1 MNTRRTFIKFLSFFG
16 ALIVPWTILPQKWSQ
31 GLSLLAGK
39 PSIKLDIAQAEGAD
53 GSDVIAAGILAKK
66 GFEDIQALCQTDM
79 QGRRS
84 GTIGETRALVYLQE
98 QVRELQLK
106 SFGDGNFLQAFSIP
120 AMEERVINGR
130 ALFRPKQV
138 KASPILATNLLAG
151 INGINQNE
159 TIIISAHYDHLGMY
173 KGELHR
179 GANDNASGV
188 GCVLEVMR
196 RLVQEN
202 LAGTTP
208 RTNVVAVFWGAEEMG
223 FLGSKHFVKNPVIP
237 LSKIKAV
244 INFDTIAAGA
254 KEEFIFWAPKDNIL
268 IDTIKT
274 VVQRNGARIEK
285 DVGKGHK
292 SDDSSFLD
300 TDIPAITVL
309 SRDWLRKNHTPEDD
323 ISIIN
328 EEKFE
333 LACDILYDVVKELA
347 Y

>member
-53 GSDVIAAGILAKK
+53 GSNIIATDILAKK
-66 GFEDIQALCQTDM
+66 GFEDIQALCQADM

-84 GTIGETRALVYLQE
+84 GTIGETRALVYLEE
-98 QVRELQLK
+98 QVRELQLEPIG
-106 SFGDGNFLQAFSIP
+106 FENYLQTFSIP

-138 KASPILATNLLAG
+138 NAAPVLATNLLAG
-151 INGINQNE
+151 IKGINQDE

-188 GCVLEVMR
+188 GCILEVMR

-223 FLGSKHFVKNPVIP
+223 FLGSKYFVKNPVIP
-237 LSKIKAV
+237 LSNIKAV
-244 INFDTIAAGA
+244 INFDTIAAGS
-254 KEEFIFWAPKDNIL
+254 KEDFIFWTTKENSLTEI
-268 IDTIKT
+268 IKT
-274 VVQRNGARIEK
+274 IAQRNGARIEK
-285 DVGKGHK
+285 DDSKGHK

-300 TDIPAITVL
+300 TGIPAITVL
-309 SRDWLRKNHTPEDD
+309 SRDWLWKNHTPEDD
-323 ISIIN
+323 ITIIN